1 MRTTSR
7 RRPVPAAILVT
18 AFAAANWLGAGSVAR
33 VWAQEA
39 PAATRVSVAA
49 AYTEELTDEASF
61 IGKGVALDKV
71 AIVARV
77 NGFLDERLVAE
88 GAEVAQ
94 GDLLFRIEP
103 DAYEAALAS
112 RQADLARAEANLELA
127 QIERTRRQE
136 LVNRQASPQS
146 EADVARANEK
156 IAEAEVAAA
165 QAAIRAAELDLS
177 YTEIHAPFPGRIGTI
192 SNSVGDLVGP
202 TTTPLVTLVR
212 EQPIQVAFTLSER
225 QLLDVLER
233 LQAGLPDL
241 ATTDKTPDVFV
252 TLPNGTRLDEPGRI
266 VFVDNRIDPTTGTIA
281 LRAQFANERRLIV
294 DGAFVDV
301 RIQAL
306 RPEARLLIPQAAV
319 QRDQRGDFVLVVTP
333 DQRVEQRYVTL
344 GRSHEA
350 AFVVQDGLREG
361 ETVIVEGLQRV
372 RPGVQVEPILA
383 GTPPGE

>member
-1 MRTTSR
+1 MPTTHR
-7 RRPVPAAILVT
+7 RSGHSAAFLTGFLLAVSSIGS
-18 AFAAANWLGAGSVAR
+18 GAM
-33 VWAQEA
+33 AQDDA
-39 PAATRVSVAA
+39 PAARVSVAA

-71 AIVARV
+71 EIVARV
-77 NGFLDERLVAE
+77 SGFLDERLVAE
-88 GAEVAQ
+88 GAEVAE

-112 RQADLARAEANLELA
+112 RQADLSRAEANLELA
-127 QIERTRRQE
+127 QIELARRQE
-136 LVNRQASPQS
+136 LVSRQASPQS
-146 EADVARANEK
+146 EADVALANEK
-156 IAEAEVAAA
+156 VAEAEVASAK
-165 QAAIRAAELDLS
+165 AAIRAAELDVS

-192 SNSVGDLVGP
+192 SSSVGDLVGP

-233 LQAGLPDL
+233 LQAGLPEL
-241 ATTDKTPDVFV
+241 AGTDKTPDVFV
-252 TLPNGTRLDEPGRI
+252 TLPNGSRLEEPGRI

-301 RIQAL
+301 SIQAL
-306 RPEARLLIPQAAV
+306 RPETRLLIPQAAV

-344 GRSHEA
+344 GRTHEA

-383 GTPPGE
+383 GTAPSEE

>member
-1 MRTTSR
+1 MPTTR
-7 RRPVPAAILVT
+7 RRSGHLAAFLAGCLLAASSIG
-18 AFAAANWLGAGSVAR
+18 FAAT
-33 VWAQEA
+33 AQDDA
-39 PAATRVSVAA
+39 PAARVSVAA

-71 AIVARV
+71 EIVARV
-77 NGFLDERLVAE
+77 SGFLDERLVAE
-88 GAEVAQ
+88 GAEVAE
-94 GDLLFRIEP
+94 GELLFRIEP

-112 RQADLARAEANLELA
+112 RQADLSRAEANLELA
-127 QIERTRRQE
+127 QIELARRRE
-136 LVNRQASPQS
+136 LVSRQASPQS
-146 EADVARANEK
+146 EADVALANEK
-156 IAEAEVAAA
+156 VAEAEVASAK
-165 QAAIRAAELDLS
+165 AAIRAAELDRS

-192 SNSVGDLVGP
+192 SSSVGDLVGP

-212 EQPIQVAFTLSER
+212 ERPIQVAFTLSER

-233 LQAGLPDL
+233 LQAGLPEL
-241 ATTDKTPDVFV
+241 AGTDKTPDVFV
-252 TLPNGTRLDEPGRI
+252 TLPNGTRLEEPGRI

-281 LRAQFANERRLIV
+281 LRAQFSNERRLIV

-301 RIQAL
+301 NIQAL
-306 RPEARLLIPQAAV
+306 RPQTRLLIPQAAV

-344 GRSHEA
+344 GRTHEA
-350 AFVVQDGLREG
+350 AFIVTDGMREG

-383 GTPPGE
+383 GTAPSED